1 MTSGQQER
9 ASRPVIAEVAVDFA
23 EVLDALMDERD
34 ISGRALAR
42 RCNCDQSLISRYR
55 SGKVEPSLTMAK
67 LLDAA
72 LDAGGVLVE
81 LADPG
86 RRALLKGGLVAG
98 GLLAI
103 GPEAASVL
111 TWAQRHPP
119 QVDRH
124 AVDALTE
131 LLAAQRRADDALGS
145 AAMVRPALAHL
156 SVVENLVRQSRG
168 PVRPALLNVAQ
179 QWAQFGGWLCRNATD
194 YAAADIHI
202 GHSLGWAEEIGDSTM
217 ISTALTN
224 RSEIAVYCGE
234 PGATVGL
241 AQAAQRD
248 KRASPGQRA
257 HGAQFEAR
265 GHAMTGDSDAA
276 ERKLGEAQ
284 EFAAELAEQPGELRP
299 WSYWMTPEFFRNEEG
314 ITCTYLAA
322 DPRWHARAVT
332 LLEVPDETAG
342 IWSSA
347 QNLAYLA
354 SAHAQAGEVDQACA
368 AAVHASAVVRRSG
381 SARYAALLT
390 RIHADLQ
397 ASYPHDAGV
406 AELADAIA

>member
-1 MTSGQQER
+1 M
-9 ASRPVIAEVAVDFA
+9 DFA
-23 EVLDALMDERD
+23 EVLDALMTEQDT
-34 ISGRALAR
+34 SGRALAR

-55 SGKVEPSLTMAK
+55 SGKVEPSMTMAK
-67 LLDAA
+67 LMDDV

-119 QVDRH
+119 QVDLH
-124 AVDALTE
+124 AVNALSE

-145 AAMVRPALAHL
+145 AAMLRPVMAQL
-156 SVVENLVRQSRG
+156 SVVENLVKQSRG
-168 PVRPALLNVAQ
+168 PVRPALLNVAG
-179 QWAQFGGWLCRNATD
+179 QWAQFGGWLFRNTAD
-194 YAAADIHI
+194 YAASDVQI
-202 GHSLGWAEEIGDSTM
+202 GHSLGWAEEIGDATM
-217 ISTALTN
+217 ISTALAD

-234 PGATVGL
+234 PGAAVGL

-248 KRASPGQRA
+248 KRAASGQRA
-257 HGAQFEAR
+257 LAALYEAR
-265 GHAMTGDSDAA
+265 GHAMTDDSDAA

-284 EFAAELAEQPGELRP
+284 EFAAELAEQPAELRP
-299 WSYWMTPEFFRNEEG
+299 WAYWMTPEYFRNGEG
-314 ITCTYLAA
+314 ITAAYLAA
-322 DPRWHARAVT
+322 NPRWHTRAVT

-342 IWSSA
+342 VWAGA
-347 QNLAYLA
+347 QNLTYLA

-368 AAVHASAVVRRSG
+368 AAVQASGVVRLSG
-381 SARYAALLT
+381 SARCEAMLG
-390 RIHADLQ
+390 RIVADLQ
-397 ASYPHDAGV
+397 ASHPRDARV
-406 AELADAIA
+406 AELADALA